1 RQKHSE
7 GVKPPP
13 PKEAPP
19 PPGLTVVGIRMLG
32 DRDSEA
38 FITDASQANQQR
50 RLRVGDQV
58 GGYTLKSIQPSRVIL
73 ASATGDTITLSLA
86 VDKSGGGAPRPG
98 GPLRPGQAAAANA
111 GAPAAGGQ
119 PQVPPPARGQAP
131 RGPRAAGGPGGGGRG
146 RRGARGRPRRPGTAA
161 APPGRPAVARRGSE
175 LRSTTDGSAACHGAA
190 GPQHPRRRAGETRT
204 AQR

>member
-1 RQKHSE
+1 RQKASE
-7 GVKPPP
+7 EVKPPP

-58 GGYTLKSIQPSRVIL
+58 GGYTLKTIQPSRVIL

-86 VDKSGGGAPRPG
+86 VEKSGGGAPRPG
-98 GPLRPGQAAAANA
+98 GPPRPGQPAAANA
-111 GAPAAGGQ
+111 GSPAAGR
-119 PQVPPPARGQAP
+119 PAPAPRPARGAPPPRPP
-131 RGPRAAGGPGGGGRG
+131 RGAPGPPRAA
-146 RRGARGRPRRPGTAA
+146 
-161 APPGRPAVARRGSE
+161 
-175 LRSTTDGSAACHGAA
+175 
-190 GPQHPRRRAGETRT
+190 RRARPP
-204 AQR
+204 RHPPR